1 MTLFTRI
8 IQSEPVKRYKKNTL
22 FAIPFFFTFANAI
35 LGLLSV
41 VKALD
46 SEFITAAY
54 CILLA
59 IFMDTLDGRL
69 ARAFGSTSVLG
80 MELDS
85 LCDAISFCLAP
96 VVLLYSWE
104 VQDFGMFGFIV
115 LAIYLCAGLFRLAK
129 FNINSSKNGNW
140 FLGLPTPVSAFLLS
154 SFVLTQNW
162 VEDSFINFLFK
173 KNVLFALLLLISFLM
188 ISKIKFPAFKQH
200 KGIILYA
207 QLLIFFLTG
216 LLGYLQSPYMLLTP
230 LLYILFGFSCCFYSN
245 TKRFLASKF

>member
-1 MTLFTRI
+1 MTLFWKI
-8 IQSEPVKRYKKNTL
+8 VKSEPLKRYKKNTL
-22 FAIPFFFTFANAI
+22 IAIPFFFTFANAI

-46 SEFITAAY
+46 AEFITAAY

-104 VQDFGMFGFIV
+104 MQDFGTLGFVV

-129 FNINSSKNGNW
+129 FNINSGSTGNW
-140 FLGLPTPVSAFLLS
+140 FLGLPTPVAAFLLS
-154 SFVLTQNW
+154 AFVITQEW
-162 VEDSFINFLFK
+162 IEGSFINFIFK
-173 KNVLFALLLLISFLM
+173 KNILFGLLLLISFLM
-188 ISKIKFPAFKQH
+188 ISKVKFPAFKQH
-200 KGIILYA
+200 KGLVFYI
-207 QLLIFFLTG
+207 QFLIFILTI
-216 LLGYLQSPYMLLTP
+216 LFCYFKSPYMLLTP

-245 TKRFLASKF
+245 TKHFLASKF